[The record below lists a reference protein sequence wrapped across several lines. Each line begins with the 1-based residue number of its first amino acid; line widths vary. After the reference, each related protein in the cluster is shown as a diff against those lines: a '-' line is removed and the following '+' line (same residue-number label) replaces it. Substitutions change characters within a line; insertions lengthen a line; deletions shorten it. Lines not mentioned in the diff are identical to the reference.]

1 MFRAPRE
8 LVHRLAG
15 ERLVHRHIV
24 QLAELK
30 MYGRRKDMK
39 RGRKVIKRDGTHN
52 VQYVCCE
59 AFVLK
64 DGMTPDSAASLAQRK
79 DMCRVLPGGGVR
91 GEG

>member
-30 MYGRRKDMK
+30 MCGRRKDMK
-39 RGRKVIKRDGTHN
+39 GGR
-52 VQYVCCE
+52 
-59 AFVLK
+59 
-64 DGMTPDSAASLAQRK
+64 
-79 DMCRVLPGGGVR
+79 
-91 GEG
+91 EGYQERWDT

>member
-30 MYGRRKDMK
+30 DVREEEGYERRQGRLSREM
-39 RGRKVIKRDGTHN
+39 GH
-52 VQYVCCE
+52 
-59 AFVLK
+59 
-64 DGMTPDSAASLAQRK
+64 MTYNMSA
-79 DMCRVLPGGGVR
+79 VR
-91 GEG
+91 CSF